1 MTKLV
6 VKDNHERGNPA
17 AEVNFTLCQLSE
29 GRPTSEIINVMN
41 SRKDAHPP
49 FFTGF
54 TKNK

>member
-1 MTKLV
+1 MSV
-6 VKDNHERGNPA
+6 
-17 AEVNFTLCQLSE
+17 
-29 GRPTSEIINVMN
+29 IINVMN